1 MGNLEISVLKLC
13 IYYNGLI
20 FEPMVRYG
28 NANRDFQDFV
38 SIDKNVKY

>member
-1 MGNLEISVLKLC
+1 MHILNR
-13 IYYNGLI
+13 LI

-38 SIDKNVKY
+38 SIEKMSNIKKF